1 MERKDTHKDKELNKL
16 TELINNLKIK
26 QGEINTE
33 ITEAEWLIN
42 NFTQKNDV
50 NTIDNRNKR
59 TIIFEYRDFHLGDK
73 LRIKNPKGQ
82 QQNKGIIIGITNTR
96 FTRIQTN
103 NGNIVR
109 RVQNNM
115 INTT

>member
-42 NFTQKNDV
+42 NFTQK
-50 NTIDNRNKR
+50 K
-59 TIIFEYRDFHLGDK
+59 
-73 LRIKNPKGQ
+73 
-82 QQNKGIIIGITNTR
+82 
-96 FTRIQTN
+96 
-103 NGNIVR
+103 
-109 RVQNNM
+109 
-115 INTT
+115 